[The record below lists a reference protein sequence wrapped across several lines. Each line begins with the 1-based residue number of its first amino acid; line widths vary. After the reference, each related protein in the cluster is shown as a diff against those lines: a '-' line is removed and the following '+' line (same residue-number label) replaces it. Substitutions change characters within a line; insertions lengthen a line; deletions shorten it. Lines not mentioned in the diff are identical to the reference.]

1 MRLDQEKL
9 DILQKIKADKLFPS
23 LLTSDEKKKI
33 KTKRKVKKVTTTKK
47 VADDTHSADVPST
60 KEILSSL
67 PLIPKRERCESW
79 LILAPSPKLKT
90 STTTVIE
97 S

>member
-33 KTKRKVKKVTTTKK
+33 KTKRKVKKVTTVKK
-47 VADDTHSADVPST
+47 VAGDTHSADVPST
-60 KEILSSL
+60 KEILSTGVDFDLKNLVKSS
-67 PLIPKRERCESW
+67 IDSKTGKMREIMFRHC
-79 LILAPSPKLKT
+79 
-90 STTTVIE
+90 
-97 S
+97 